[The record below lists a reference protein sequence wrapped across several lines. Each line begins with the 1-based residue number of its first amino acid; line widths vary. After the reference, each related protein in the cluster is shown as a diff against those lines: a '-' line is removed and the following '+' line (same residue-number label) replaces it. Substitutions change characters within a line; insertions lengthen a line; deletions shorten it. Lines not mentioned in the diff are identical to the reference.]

1 MTLMGM
7 YYPYTSCCQPFLAF
21 WQMCRLYIQAWASA
35 LLVSTDRAMPEPQS
49 VGRVTGRT
57 PTLFFVYQ
65 QLIIRIPIRD
75 VVGCDYC

>member
-1 MTLMGM
+1 MLLAIYG
-7 YYPYTSCCQPFLAF
+7 SLANVPFVHTGV
-21 WQMCRLYIQAWASA
+21 ASA